1 MNRLVI
7 SNQEQNNTDNRYLLE
22 KKAVNT
28 NTLMKLLDCGKATA
42 IKIGHSATAEI
53 RLGRK
58 VLWNVKLIQKYL
70 DDISE

>member
-1 MNRLVI
+1 MNILDK
-7 SNQEQNNTDNRYLLE
+7 SSQELKNMDNRYLLE

-42 IKIGHSATAEI
+42 VKIGHNAAAEI
-53 RLGRK
+53 RLGRRI
-58 VLWNVKLIQKYL
+58 LWNVKLIQKYL